1 MLADIRG
8 VSINYEISGNE
19 GGPWLTFSNSL
30 ATNLHMWDEQEAAL
44 AGHFHILRYDKR
56 GHGQSA
62 PVEGPYSFDDLV
74 GDVVG
79 LWDHLDIGKSH
90 FVGLSIGGMTAQ
102 ALLLGHADRVTATVM
117 ANTSAHSGEAFVAAF
132 DQRVAAVAEGGM
144 EAVVES
150 TIERWFSEGYRA
162 SGAARIDDVRQM
174 IRTTSAAGYTG
185 CARAIQTLANLDRLG
200 SLDHPVLLIA
210 GSQDP
215 GTPPAGMRLM
225 HERIGGSQYL
235 ELDAAHLSNIEQAP
249 AFTAALKS
257 FLSAY

>member
-8 VSINYEISGNE
+8 VQINYEISGNE
-19 GGPWLTFSNSL
+19 DGPWLTFSNSL

-44 AGHFHILRYDKR
+44 AGAFHILRYDKR
-56 GHGQSA
+56 GHGKSA

-79 LWDHLDIGKSH
+79 LWDHLGIEKSH

-102 ALLLGHADRVTATVM
+102 GLLLNHADRVAATVM
-117 ANTSAHSGEAFVAAF
+117 ANTSAHSGEAFIAAF
-132 DQRVAAVAEGGM
+132 DQRVAAVADGGM

-150 TIERWFSEGYRA
+150 TIERWFSESYRA
-162 SGAARIDDVRQM
+162 GGAPRIDDVRHM
-174 IRTTSAAGYTG
+174 IRTTSVAGYTG
-185 CARAIQTLANLDRLG
+185 CARAIQSLANLDRLG
-200 SLDHPVLLIA
+200 ALDQPVLLIA

-215 GTPPAGMRLM
+215 GTPAAGMRLM
-225 HERIGGSQYL
+225 HERIDGAQYM

-249 AFTAALKS
+249 AFTAALRL
-257 FLSAY
+257 FLSAH